1 MTSMNDTGIQRGN
14 RLLIVEDSR
23 AVARLLAE
31 RVETLPGIEPVLA
44 GSLAEAEARLAQG
57 AQDFFLAVLDLNLP
71 DAPDGEVVERVLA
84 HGLPALVLTAGVSDD
99 ERDRLLD
106 LGIVDY
112 VNKGN
117 LTEIEHVIAT
127 VERIH
132 RNRRIGV
139 LVVDDSTSARAYLRT
154 LLGRYGY
161 RTLEARDGQEA
172 LDLLASGTGP
182 IHLVL
187 CDQHMPGMDGITLIS
202 RIRRHF
208 SRTELCIIGM
218 SNHGS
223 GILSA
228 RQLKAGAN
236 DFITRP
242 FLEEEFFVRV
252 NQNVALLEL
261 LQEMRENAN
270 RDPLTRLY
278 NRRYLADAGETV
290 YQAARRE
297 GRGIAVILLDL
308 DHFKQINDR
317 FGHSGG
323 DKVLVNVAAC
333 LAERARRSD
342 ILVRY
347 GGEEFC
353 LLAQD
358 VDEKGAL
365 GLAEALREAVGGLE
379 LRLDGEPLAL
389 TTSVGVNTHPGTG
402 LEAMLEAADEA
413 LYRAKASGRNR
424 VVQAGGGTGG

>member
-1 MTSMNDTGIQRGN
+1 MNQEEIQRGH

-23 AVARLLAE
+23 AVARFLAE
-31 RVETLPGIEPVLA
+31 RVETLSGIEPVLA
-44 GSLAEAEARLAQG
+44 GSLAEAEDRLAG
-57 AQDFFLAVLDLNLP
+57 KEGDFFLAVLDLNLP
-71 DAPDGEVVERVLA
+71 DAPNGEVVERVLA

-99 ERDRLLD
+99 ERDRLMD

-117 LTEIEHVIAT
+117 LSEIEHVITT
-127 VERIH
+127 VGRIH

-154 LLGRYGY
+154 LLSRYGY
-161 RTLEARDGQEA
+161 RTLEARNGQEA
-172 LDLLASGTGP
+172 LDLLASGSGP

-187 CDQHMPGMDGITLIS
+187 SDQHMPGMDGITLIS

-252 NQNVALLEL
+252 NQNVALIEL
-261 LQEMRENAN
+261 IHEMRENAN
-270 RDPLTRLY
+270 RDPLTRLH
-278 NRRYLADAGETV
+278 NRRYLAEAGETV
-290 YQAARRE
+290 YQAAQRE
-297 GRGIAVILLDL
+297 GRGLAVILMDL
-308 DHFKQINDR
+308 DHFKEINDR
-317 FGHSGG
+317 FGHFGG
-323 DKVLVNVAAC
+323 DKVLVSTALC
-333 LAERARRSD
+333 LLERVRRSD

-358 VDEKGAL
+358 VDEAGAL
-365 GLAEALREAVGGLE
+365 ALAEDLRSAVAALDLH
-379 LRLDGEPLAL
+379 LDGEPLTL
-389 TTSVGVNTHPGTG
+389 TVSVGVRLDPGQG
-402 LEAMLEAADEA
+402 LEAMLGHADEA

-424 VVQAGGGTGG
+424 VAVSSGA